1 MQQKSESSESS
12 SDDDRNVTVTSS
24 IDPETNQSSS
34 IKLKG
39 TDTPKR
45 AIPLDVPVVTMQ
57 ELNRSA
63 TISKYFIKVMV
74 LYRF

>member
-1 MQQKSESSESS
+1 MQRKSENSESS

-57 ELNRSA
+57 KLNRFA
-63 TISKYFIKVMV
+63 TKSKYFIKIMV